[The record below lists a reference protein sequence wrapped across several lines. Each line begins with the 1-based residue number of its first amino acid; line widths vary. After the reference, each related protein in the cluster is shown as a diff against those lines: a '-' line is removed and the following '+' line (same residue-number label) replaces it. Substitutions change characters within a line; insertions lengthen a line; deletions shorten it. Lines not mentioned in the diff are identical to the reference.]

1 MSNHSI
7 IQSNL
12 DLLARFGRTQHS
24 STGAG
29 EESSQ
34 TTFNRDLVAAFDQS
48 RCRGTA
54 RAGSRVESP
63 IGMPSTFFVG
73 DFQRQGMVS
82 FAKSRPHGS
91 DRGVGAEL
99 PIAFLK
105 FGAIEAADARL
116 TGVQSQSLGNDRVE
130 GLRAGGGGGDRGW
143 FDRRKWCVRWSPPRL
158 WNSHRKTGR
167 SGRANRSQRRG
178 RRNRRAAVGH
188 FERVIATRFAFEF
201 GRSQRERRVALHH
214 TSCCKVTRLEANAAT
229 GRKHQPRRRFAT
241 SRRSSSAAWMDWL
254 FISNSR
260 WVRIKLMS
268 SLVGSTLEASKKPCR
283 MFPAPFSVGVVLM
296 A

>member
-24 STGAG
+24 PTGAG

-105 FGAIEAADARL
+105 FGAIRPDPQL
-116 TGVQSQSLGNDRVE
+116 TGVQSQSLGNDRAE
-130 GLRAGGGGGDRGW
+130 GLRAGLG
-143 FDRRKWCVRWSPPRL
+143 
-158 WNSHRKTGR
+158 
-167 SGRANRSQRRG
+167 
-178 RRNRRAAVGH
+178 AAIG
-188 FERVIATRFAFEF
+188 
-201 GRSQRERRVALHH
+201 
-214 TSCCKVTRLEANAAT
+214 
-229 GRKHQPRRRFAT
+229 
-241 SRRSSSAAWMDWL
+241 
-254 FISNSR
+254 
-260 WVRIKLMS
+260 
-268 SLVGSTLEASKKPCR
+268 VGS
-283 MFPAPFSVGVVLM
+283 
-296 A
+296 

>member
-29 EESSQ
+29 EEPSQ
-34 TTFNRDLVAAFDQS
+34 TPFNRDLVAAFDQS

-73 DFQRQGMVS
+73 DLQRQGMVS

-105 FGAIEAADARL
+105 FGAIEAAYPQL
-116 TGVQSQSLGNDRVE
+116 IGVQSQTLGNDRAE
-130 GLRAGGGGGDRGW
+130 GLGTRVGGWDGGW
-143 FDRRKWCVRWSPPRL
+143 FFGQGECSAFDGRHIASEFPSEDWCGAVVEQIDHKAEIDGIFGML
-158 WNSHRKTGR
+158 L
-167 SGRANRSQRRG
+167 
-178 RRNRRAAVGH
+178 RNL
-188 FERVIATRFAFEF
+188 ERVIATRFAFEF
-201 GRSQRERRVALHH
+201 GHFAQRKRRVALQPDL
-214 TSCCKVTRLEANAAT
+214 VLQGDAARSQCRNQDE
-229 GRKHQPRRRFAT
+229 GINHGGGLPLRGGVRRPPGWIDCS
-241 SRRSSSAAWMDWL
+241 SRTAVGCGSS
-254 FISNSR
+254 
-260 WVRIKLMS
+260 
-268 SLVGSTLEASKKPCR
+268 
-283 MFPAPFSVGVVLM
+283 
-296 A
+296 